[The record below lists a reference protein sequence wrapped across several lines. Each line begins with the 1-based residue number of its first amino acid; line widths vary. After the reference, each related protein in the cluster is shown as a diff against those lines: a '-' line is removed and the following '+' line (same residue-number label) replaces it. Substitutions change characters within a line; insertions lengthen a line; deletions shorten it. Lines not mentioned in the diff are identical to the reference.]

1 MQKHNGDSRDEN
13 LSGAGPQEALGRM
26 TMPWLLLEV
35 EMNLC
40 NFLPPSL
47 QEGPGWASCWGLL
60 WGVQEGGCP
69 TTAHQ
74 HQAWPTPVHTRCLTS
89 AHPARESCSAHE
101 MLLLGRMA
109 EAASRDGLLGYIASG
124 LQVILLDT
132 RFSKVVVANVAIITY
147 SW

>member
-1 MQKHNGDSRDEN
+1 
-13 LSGAGPQEALGRM
+13 M

-40 NFLPPSL
+40 SLPPSL
-47 QEGPGWASCWGLL
+47 QEGPGWVSCWGLL

-69 TTAHQ
+69 TTAHH
-74 HQAWPTPVHTRCLTS
+74 HQAWPTPVHTRGLTV
-89 AHPARESCSAHE
+89 RGSCSAHE

-109 EAASRDGLLGYIASG
+109 EEAFRDGLLGCNASG